1 MKFTNSDIHQIRK
14 ALFEYKDNLPKAK
27 MSYEDSDIE
36 LFCKNKETEKK
47 VSSILKK
54 LNNYQIK
61 NLTPYEE

>member
-1 MKFTNSDIHQIRK
+1 M
-14 ALFEYKDNLPKAK
+14 A
-27 MSYEDSDIE
+27 
-36 LFCKNKETEKK
+36 KNKETEKK